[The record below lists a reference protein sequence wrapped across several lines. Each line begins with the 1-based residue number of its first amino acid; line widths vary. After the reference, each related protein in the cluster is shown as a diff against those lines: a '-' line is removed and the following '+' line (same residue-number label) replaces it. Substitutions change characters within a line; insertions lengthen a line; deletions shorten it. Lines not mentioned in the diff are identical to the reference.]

1 MTNDNFNESY
11 VNKNHIKNPKHYS
24 HHPSG
29 MWKVTKT
36 TNGKNRLFGSYLTEE
51 KAKKAVQILKEHDW
65 DKNYALPSDR
75 HPRDSRYVNPNDKI
89 SLNKRDMKYVED
101 YVKSKRLQK
110 KSYDGMKDCL
120 ILYCTYT
127 GKHVKDLL
135 KIYEKEEESLP
146 WKKRQIKKDL
156 TGFRNWLYEYYL
168 PSTCSRYFGRVQ
180 TFFRWQ
186 ELELVPLPKVNK
198 RGVNDLEPMTH
209 KDMLTK
215 EELKEALMI
224 TNPCMKAYT
233 AFATSSG
240 CGRSEALGLSVRDYL
255 VGNDIDLSTNK
266 NNQFNSYIRKLLI
279 KLDTTDK
286 VPLFKI
292 RRKKTNKYYFTFC
305 TPQANGLIRE
315 YLLGSE
321 RKLSLDSQLFDLT
334 FHKLQEYCQQVN
346 DDLDLGSAR
355 NMNRFRSHMLR
366 KYNASTLYN
375 NGMHM
380 EDVDSLQ
387 GRGKDSTHSAYFME
401 DPYKLK
407 EKYCKYV
414 ECLTI

>member
-1 MTNDNFNESY
+1 MTNENFNESY
-11 VNKNHIKNPKHYS
+11 VNKNHIKNPRHYNQ
-24 HHPSG
+24 HPSG
-29 MWKVTKT
+29 MWKVTKSI
-36 TNGKNRLFGSYLTEE
+36 NGKNTFFGSYLTEE
-51 KAKKAVQILKEHDW
+51 KAKKAVQILKENDW

-75 HPRDSRYVNPNDKI
+75 NPRDSRYVNPNEKLE
-89 SLNKRDMKYVED
+89 LNKSDMKYVKD

-127 GKHVKDLL
+127 GKHIKELL

-146 WKKRQIKKDL
+146 WKKRTIKNDL

-168 PSTCSRYFGRVQ
+168 PSTCSRYFGRVL

-233 AFATSSG
+233 SFATSSG
-240 CGRSEALGLSVRDYL
+240 CGRSEALGLTVKDYL
-255 VGNDIDLSTNK
+255 KGNDIDVSSDLDNET
-266 NNQFNSYIRKLLI
+266 IHELLV
-279 KLDTTDK
+279 KLDTSN

-292 RRKKTNKYYFTFC
+292 KRKKTNKYYFTFC

-321 RKLSLDSQLFDLT
+321 RKLTLDSPLFDLN
-334 FHKLQEYCQQVN
+334 FHKLQKYCQQVN
-346 DDLDLGSAR
+346 DDLDLGLAR

-401 DPYKLK
+401 DPMKLK
-407 EKYCKYV
+407 EKYLEYV
-414 ECLTI
+414 DVLTI